1 MIMKYA
7 LLNKYSIDDLEEEV
21 NLALSKGW
29 ECVGSAFFSEGKW
42 CQTVVKKEVQ

>member
-1 MIMKYA
+1 MKYA
-7 LLNKYSIDDLEEEV
+7 LLNRYSIDDLEEEV

-29 ECVGSAFFSEGKW
+29 YCVGGAFFEEGKW